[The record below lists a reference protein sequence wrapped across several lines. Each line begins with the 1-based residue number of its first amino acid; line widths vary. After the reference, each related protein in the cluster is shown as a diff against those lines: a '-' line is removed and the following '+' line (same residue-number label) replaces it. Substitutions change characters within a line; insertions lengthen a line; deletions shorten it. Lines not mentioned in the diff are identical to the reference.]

1 MDSRLSFLLLVLVI
15 SFVSTNA
22 RSLVTLDDFGKWL
35 KLKVIKTLMKGCEE
49 VGSYVQ
55 QIEVFSLSVELSS
68 INEQDLNVCRF
79 PFQCKKLVLQYVPS
93 ILIDAEKFL
102 ETTDVCTAIYA
113 CKNSEDHIASMLADM

>member
-22 RSLVTLDDFGKWL
+22 RSLVTLDDFAQGDQDPNEGL
-35 KLKVIKTLMKGCEE
+35 R
-49 VGSYVQ
+49 GSW
-55 QIEVFSLSVELSS
+55 ELCSTAELSS